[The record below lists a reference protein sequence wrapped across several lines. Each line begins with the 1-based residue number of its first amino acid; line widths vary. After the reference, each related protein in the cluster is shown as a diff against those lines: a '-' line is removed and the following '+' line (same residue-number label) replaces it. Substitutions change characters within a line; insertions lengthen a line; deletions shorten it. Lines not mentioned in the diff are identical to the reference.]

1 MNGLGIYKFMVLDKY
16 STVILPYI
24 WSFDRLISA
33 KNERYVTDGVIYA
46 DNICFDND
54 VTQIIDFGGY

>member
-1 MNGLGIYKFMVLDKY
+1 MVLDKY

>member
-1 MNGLGIYKFMVLDKY
+1 MVLDKY

-33 KNERYVTDGVIYA
+33 KNERYVIDDVIYA

-54 VTQIIDFGGY
+54 VPQITDFWGY